1 MAQNE
6 SRYDVLKNLIYPKAY
21 FEGVSDGTI
30 IKDWSPNNLRRIFI
44 FENRVYV
51 QWYVR
56 GNKLEGINP
65 FLNYNGIILRS
76 GALRYKEFASANV
89 ATEND
94 VNYELPSLL
103 DIVFKKGKDGYKL
116 ANIEEVIFVNE
127 SQNKYLMHDGRNY
140 NAYSISEY
148 KRYIGITYLE
158 VSSEQE
164 FMKALVEN
172 DEKPVCRW
180 GRAKLVFPNKG
191 TDGKCIIQDRKLFNS
206 TFYTHAPGESKS
218 SSGVT
223 YELDTAVRKKLVKI
237 RDEYLAFLGEAE
249 EENERET
256 IDKQIYIKTLNECR
270 KTIVNTN
277 SKLNYGQYISKIID
291 IMHNDGAYISE
302 GNKVVDSF
310 LTRYFQKTAGK
321 LFENTGTKKYVT
333 AAMFKILGPDA
344 DSTLSFY
351 NNLYEIHEK
360 LGVEIS
366 IKRDEL
372 KNNIRQ
378 IQLYIDALIL
388 FKTLLKHKA
397 FSEEIGIYNE
407 LSDILLSFLNFVN
420 SSDLYNK
427 LGINK
432 EEVINFRGK
441 IKRVGLA
448 NSNGLF
454 TYEANGKV
462 EFEFIYKFYKH
473 LKDIKT
479 VRESRY
485 KNMYDEVIHNNKG
498 KFDSMK
504 IMNIMK
510 SKMNVDH
517 KDDLDIEQQE
527 IFDALCVY
535 ATYYILLV
543 KYVKR
548 DALKW
553 VNIAMIKSQGIQ
565 LRHYLVISQV
575 AQEYIGDD
583 DVSEIINA
591 FSERINVEDDNNDKF
606 SNKGEIHDM
615 YEEIK
620 KLGGILNG

>member
-1 MAQNE
+1 MTVE
-6 SRYDVLKNLIYPKAY
+6 I
-21 FEGVSDGTI
+21 
-30 IKDWSPNNLRRIFI
+30 
-44 FENRVYV
+44 
-51 QWYVR
+51 
-56 GNKLEGINP
+56 
-65 FLNYNGIILRS
+65 IIL
-76 GALRYKEFASANV
+76 
-89 ATEND
+89 
-94 VNYELPSLL
+94 
-103 DIVFKKGKDGYKL
+103 IVL
-116 ANIEEVIFVNE
+116 
-127 SQNKYLMHDGRNY
+127 
-140 NAYSISEY
+140 
-148 KRYIGITYLE
+148 
-158 VSSEQE
+158 
-164 FMKALVEN
+164 KALVEN
-172 DEKPVCRW
+172 DEKPVCKW
-180 GRAKLVFPNKG
+180 GNAKLMYPNIG
-191 TDGKCIIQDRKLFNS
+191 TDGKYIVKDKKLFNS

-256 IDKQIYIKTLNECR
+256 VDKQIYIKTLNECR

-277 SKLNYGQYISKIID
+277 SKLNYGQYISRIID

-310 LTRYFQKTAGK
+310 LMRYFQKTAGK
-321 LFENTGTKKYVT
+321 LFENTGNKKYVT
-333 AAMFKILGPDA
+333 AAMFRILNNDA

-372 KNNIRQ
+372 KNNIKQ
-378 IQLYIDALIL
+378 IQLYIDAIIL

-397 FSEEIGIYNE
+397 FGVEFETYAE
-407 LSDILLSFLNFVN
+407 LNSIIISFLSYIDSNN
-420 SSDLYNK
+420 LYNK
-427 LGINK
+427 IGLDK
-432 EEVINFRGK
+432 ENVLSGSGK
-441 IKRVGLA
+441 IKKIEIA
-448 NSNGLF
+448 DANGLF
-454 TYEANGKV
+454 KYNDSYM
-462 EFEFIYKFYKH
+462 FINKFYKC
-473 LKDIKT
+473 LKDVKI
-479 VRESRY
+479 VQESRY

-527 IFDALCVY
+527 IFEALCLY

-543 KYVKR
+543 KYVKH

-553 VNIAMIKSQGIQ
+553 VNIAMIKSKGVQ

-583 DVSEIINA
+583 DVSEVINA

-606 SNKGEIHDM
+606 SNKGEIHNM

-620 KLGGILNG
+620 KLGGILNGE

>member
-65 FLNYNGIILRS
+65 FLNYNGIILRG

-94 VNYELPSLL
+94 INYELPSLL

-172 DEKPVCRW
+172 DEKPVCKW
-180 GRAKLVFPNKG
+180 GNAKLMYPNMG

-206 TFYTHAPGESKS
+206 TFYTHAPGESRS

-249 EENERET
+249 EENEKET

-270 KTIVNTN
+270 KAAVNTN
-277 SKLNYGQYISKIID
+277 SKLNYGQYMSKIVEIL
-291 IMHNDGAYISE
+291 NNNAYITG
-302 GNKVVDSF
+302 GNKIVGDFVNV
-310 LTRYFQKTAGK
+310 YFKKTEEK
-321 LFENTGTKKYVT
+321 LFGEHNKYVT
-333 AAMFKILGPDA
+333 ESMFKILGADA
-344 DSTLSFY
+344 QSTSTFY
-351 NNLYEIHEK
+351 NNIL
-360 LGVEIS
+360 EIS
-366 IKRDEL
+366 VKTGVSLSNKRDEL
-372 KNNIRQ
+372 ENNIRL
-378 IQLYIDALIL
+378 IQLYIEAMIVLKALV
-388 FKTLLKHKA
+388 KHKA
-397 FSEEIGIYNE
+397 FG
-407 LSDILLSFLNFVN
+407 
-420 SSDLYNK
+420 
-427 LGINK
+427 
-432 EEVINFRGK
+432 
-441 IKRVGLA
+441 
-448 NSNGLF
+448 
-454 TYEANGKV
+454 V
-462 EFEFIYKFYKH
+462 EFETYAELNNIIISFLHYLDSNNLYDKLGLNKENVLSGRNKIKTIEIADAKGLFKYNDNYMFIHKFYNC
-473 LKDIKT
+473 LKDIKI
-479 VRESRY
+479 VQESRY
-485 KNMYDEVIHNNKG
+485 KNMYDAVIHNNKG
-498 KFDSMK
+498 KFDSIR

-527 IFDALCVY
+527 IFEALCLY

-553 VNIAMIKSQGIQ
+553 VNIANIKSQGIQ
-565 LRHYLVISQV
+565 LKHYLVISQV

-591 FSERINVEDDNNDKF
+591 FSERINVEEDNNDKF
-606 SNKGEIHDM
+606 SNKGEIHNM

-620 KLGGILNG
+620 NIGGIINGE